1 MPNRPLPRATDLPD
15 RAAWLLLRH
24 CGLWLALSAE
34 VHDELVHLPA
44 PHGEL
49 FAALERVLHDQGELA
64 MAALLDA
71 LRHEADGI
79 DALMHL
85 LERLRGLHDIEDDA
99 DPLTEV
105 LIVVMKLRLADLRE
119 QIGQLASSAAQ
130 DSAERDKYR
139 QLLETQQRM
148 QVELQALRT
157 QSKPDRI

>member
-1 MPNRPLPRATDLPD
+1 
-15 RAAWLLLRH
+15 
-24 CGLWLALSAE
+24 
-34 VHDELVHLPA
+34 
-44 PHGEL
+44 
-49 FAALERVLHDQGELA
+49 VLHDQGALA
-64 MAALLDA
+64 MPELLDA

-105 LIVVMKLRLADLRE
+105 LIVVMTLRLADLRE
-119 QIGQLASSAAQ
+119 QIDRLASAAAQ

-139 QLLETQQRM
+139 ELLETQQRM
-148 QVELQALRT
+148 QVELRGLRA